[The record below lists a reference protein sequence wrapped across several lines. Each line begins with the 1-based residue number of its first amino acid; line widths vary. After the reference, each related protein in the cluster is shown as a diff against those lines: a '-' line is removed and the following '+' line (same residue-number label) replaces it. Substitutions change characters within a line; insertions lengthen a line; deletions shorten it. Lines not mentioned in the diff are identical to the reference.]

1 MLLSHGWG
9 DGLIPA
15 LSTIDFYQLLTENLK
30 DEKLKDSVLS
40 AEQDKGGFEM
50 LRKLFVSAFILGLFA
65 ALPAEARTD
74 RIKVRGA
81 SLEGN
86 LEGNSPERDVLVV
99 LPPNYDSNPDK
110 RYPVIYFLHGF
121 FATLTA
127 YDELVKFQDAVD
139 EAAKAGN
146 EVIVVVPDANTK
158 WKGAMYGAS
167 VTTGDF
173 PLFIAQDLVKH
184 IDSNYRT
191 LARPE
196 SRGLS
201 GHSMGGFGTLK
212 IAMLYP
218 GTFSSIF
225 AMAPCCLSPN
235 NYTVEQ
241 VQSALAMNSEQI
253 ASGGF
258 GQLAAGASMAAWA
271 PDPNNPPHYIMNGV
285 KDGAIDPLFNARM
298 RANSPLVMFPQYLPS
313 MRALKA
319 IQLEVGD
326 KDSLIRDDTWMHE
339 ELNKFGIRHE
349 WKVFDGDHGNRVA
362 PRFRSE
368 LLPFFG
374 RHLAR

>member
-1 MLLSHGWG
+1 MFKKLLIGVY
-9 DGLIPA
+9 I
-15 LSTIDFYQLLTENLK
+15 I
-30 DEKLKDSVLS
+30 
-40 AEQDKGGFEM
+40 
-50 LRKLFVSAFILGLFA
+50 GLFA
-65 ALPAEARTD
+65 AIPAEARTD
-74 RIKVRGA
+74 RIKVHGE
-81 SLEGN
+81 SLVGN
-86 LEGNSPERDVLVV
+86 LEGNSPDRDVLVA
-99 LPPNYDSNPDK
+99 LPPGYDGNPNK
-110 RYPVIYFLHGF
+110 RYPVVYFLHGF
-121 FATLTA
+121 SATLTA
-127 YDELVKFQDAVD
+127 YDDLVKFQEAVD

-146 EVIVVVPDANTK
+146 EVIVVAPEAYTK

-173 PLFIAQDLVKH
+173 PRFIAQDLVKH

-201 GHSMGGFGTLK
+201 GHSMGGFGVLK

-241 VQSALAMNSEQI
+241 IKETLAMTPEQI
-253 ASGGF
+253 DKGGF

-271 PDPNNPPHYIMNGV
+271 PDPGNPPHYIMNGD
-285 KDGAIDPLFNARM
+285 KDGAVDPLFSSRM
-298 RANSPLVMFPQYLPS
+298 RANSPLVMLPQYLP
-313 MRALKA
+313 ALKGLKA
-319 IQLEVGD
+319 IQMEVGD
-326 KDSLIRDDTWMHE
+326 KDGLIRDDTWMHE
-339 ELNKFGIRHE
+339 ELNRFGIPHE
-349 WKVFDGDHGNRVA
+349 WKVFDGDHGNRVS

-374 RHLAR
+374 RHLEK